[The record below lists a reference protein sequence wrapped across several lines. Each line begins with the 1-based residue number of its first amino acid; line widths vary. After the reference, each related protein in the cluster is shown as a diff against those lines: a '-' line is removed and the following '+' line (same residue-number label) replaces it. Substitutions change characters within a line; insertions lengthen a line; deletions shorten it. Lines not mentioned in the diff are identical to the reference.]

1 MGIEDSS
8 YRKKMRKTVFTIAKT
23 VIKTAIVCILY
34 VILSQVLAPLSPLV
48 PGLQQMLQTFMVVYV
63 ALMIISNLTS
73 GTVFQHIFGAARC
86 GFVMAY
92 LIVSLNSGI
101 FDYTFGSV
109 SLMVDLRVFLV
120 IVMMLE
126 ILGLAKSVILAIDFM
141 SQKAELIRI
150 Q

>member
-48 PGLQQMLQTFMVVYV
+48 PGLQQMFQTFIIVYV
-63 ALMIISNLTS
+63 ALMIVSNLTS

-126 ILGLAKSVILAIDFM
+126 ILGLAKSVILAIDFV

>member
-8 YRKKMRKTVFTIAKT
+8 FRKKMRKTVFTIAKT

-34 VILSQVLAPLSPLV
+34 VILSQVLAPLSPLI
-48 PGLQQMLQTFMVVYV
+48 PGLQGMLQTFIIVYV
-63 ALMIISNLTS
+63 ALMIVSNLTS
-73 GTVFQHIFGAARC
+73 GTVFQHMFGAARC

-109 SLMVDLRVFLV
+109 SLMVDLRMFLV

-126 ILGLAKSVILAIDFM
+126 ILGLAKSVILAIDFV

>member
-1 MGIEDSS
+1 MVIEDSS
-8 YRKKMRKTVFTIAKT
+8 FRKEMRKAVFTIAKT
-23 VIKTAIVCILY
+23 AIKTAIVCIVY

-48 PGLQQMLQTFMVVYV
+48 PGLQGMLQTFIIVYV
-63 ALMIISNLTS
+63 ALMIVSNLTS
-73 GTVFQHIFGAARC
+73 GTVFQHIFSAVRC

-109 SLMVDLRVFLV
+109 SLMIDLRVFLV

-126 ILGLAKSVILAIDFM
+126 ILGLAKSVILTIDFV
-141 SQKAELIRI
+141 SQKAELIQI

>member
-34 VILSQVLAPLSPLV
+34 VILSQVLAPLSPLI
-48 PGLQQMLQTFMVVYV
+48 PGLQQMLQTFIIVYV
-63 ALMIISNLTS
+63 ALMIVSNLTS

-109 SLMVDLRVFLV
+109 SLMVDLRMFLV

-126 ILGLAKSVILAIDFM
+126 ILGLAKSVTLAIDFV

>member
-1 MGIEDSS
+1 MGIEDDSF
-8 YRKKMRKTVFTIAKT
+8 RKKMRKTVFTIAKT
-23 VIKTAIVCILY
+23 AIKTAIVCIIY
-34 VILSQVLAPLSPLV
+34 VILSKVLSPLSPLI
-48 PGLQQMLQTFMVVYV
+48 PSLQEVLQTFVVVYV
-63 ALMIISNLTS
+63 ALMIVGNLTS
-73 GTVFQHIFGAARC
+73 GTILQHIFGAARC

-101 FDYTFGSV
+101 FDYTFGTV

-126 ILGLAKSVILAIDFM
+126 ILGLAKSVILAIDFV

>member
-1 MGIEDSS
+1 MGIEDDSF
-8 YRKKMRKTVFTIAKT
+8 RKKMRKTVFTIAKT
-23 VIKTAIVCILY
+23 AIKTAIVCIIY
-34 VILSQVLAPLSPLV
+34 VILSKVLSPLSPLI
-48 PGLQQMLQTFMVVYV
+48 PSLQEVLQTFVVVYV
-63 ALMIISNLTS
+63 ALMIVGNLTS
-73 GTVFQHIFGAARC
+73 GTILQHIFGAARC

-101 FDYTFGSV
+101 FDYTFGTV

-126 ILGLAKSVILAIDFM
+126 ILGLAKSVILAIDFV
-141 SQKAELIRI
+141 SQKAELIWI

>member
-8 YRKKMRKTVFTIAKT
+8 HGKKMRKIVFTIAKT
-23 VIKTAIVCILY
+23 VIKTSIVCILY

-48 PGLQQMLQTFMVVYV
+48 LGLQQMLQTFIIVYV
-63 ALMIISNLTS
+63 ALMIVSNLTS

-101 FDYTFGSV
+101 FDYTFGSL

-126 ILGLAKSVILAIDFM
+126 ILGLAKSVILAIDFV

>member
-8 YRKKMRKTVFTIAKT
+8 FRKKMRKTVFTIAKT
-23 VIKTAIVCILY
+23 AIKTAIVCILY
-34 VILSQVLAPLSPLV
+34 VILSQVLAPLSPLI
-48 PGLQQMLQTFMVVYV
+48 PGLQGMLQTFIIVYV
-63 ALMIISNLTS
+63 ALMIVSNLTS
-73 GTVFQHIFGAARC
+73 GTVFQHMFGAARC

-109 SLMVDLRVFLV
+109 SLMVDLRMFLV

-126 ILGLAKSVILAIDFM
+126 ILGLAKSVILAIEFV